1 MSGILI
7 VDDDPPIRE
16 LVRAFLRNDGFDVQE
31 AADGRAALA
40 FIEFLFDINAF
51 LIDC

>member
-1 MSGILI
+1 LI
-7 VDDDPPIRE
+7 VDDAPPIRE

-31 AADGRAALA
+31 AAAGREDRTL
-40 FIEFLFDINAF
+40 IESLFDVYAF